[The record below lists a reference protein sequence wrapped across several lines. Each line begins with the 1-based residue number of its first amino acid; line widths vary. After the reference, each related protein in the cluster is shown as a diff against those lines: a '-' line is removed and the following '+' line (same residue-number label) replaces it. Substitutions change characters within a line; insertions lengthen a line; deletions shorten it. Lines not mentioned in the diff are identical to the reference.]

1 MKNQINQYFET
12 LKQTLDNMSREE
24 IETFINVLST
34 ARDNGK
40 HIFVMGNGGSAST
53 ASHMVCDFNK
63 GASYQKDK
71 RFRVMCLNDSMSTL
85 SAYGNDVSFDKV
97 FVEQLANFIQEGDV
111 VIAISGSGNSKNILE
126 AIEYA
131 NQQKAITVGW
141 TGYTEGKLQ
150 DLVKYCVKA
159 NINDMQ
165 IAEDVH
171 MILNHLCLKLICDNF
186 S

>member
-1 MKNQINQYFET
+1 MNSQINQYFDQ
-12 LKQTLDNMSREE
+12 LKQTLDTISREE
-24 IETFINVLST
+24 IEQFINILIT
-34 ARDNGK
+34 ARNNNK

-53 ASHMVCDFNK
+53 ASHMVCDLNK

-71 RFRVMCLNDSMSTL
+71 RFKVICLNDSMSTL
-85 SAYGNDVSFDKV
+85 SAYGNDVSFDKI
-97 FVEQLANFIQEGDV
+97 FVEQLANFVKEGDV

-150 DLVKYCVKA
+150 TLAQNCVKA

-165 IAEDVH
+165 IAEDIH
-171 MILNHLCLKLICDNF
+171 MILNHLCLKLICENF